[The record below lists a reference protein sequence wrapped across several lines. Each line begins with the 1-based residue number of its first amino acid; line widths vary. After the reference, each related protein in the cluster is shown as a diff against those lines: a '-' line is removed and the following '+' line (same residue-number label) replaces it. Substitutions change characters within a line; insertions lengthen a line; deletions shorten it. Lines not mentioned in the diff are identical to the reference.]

1 MKDGMVRAVTEEEY
15 RKEQCRKAL
24 QWLKQEGIEN
34 TTVSIPPKRLAM
46 LLVRYTDEVRH
57 ASVLSVEQQEFS
69 KRLPMGM
76 GIASV
81 IEVER
86 LVGRVRGAFNEVSGM
101 EQSSMSMC
109 PQYIHDQAC
118 ARYEKIIPAL
128 LLDLAAALG
137 KKIVV
142 ESEPSLDGEES

>member
-57 ASVLSVEQQEFS
+57 ASVLSVEQQEV
-69 KRLPMGM
+69 KNDLHYYTIVDDTGRERVMECWHPVGM
-76 GIASV
+76 LKV
-81 IEVER
+81 DRER
-86 LVGRVRGAFNEVSGM
+86 EALKYA
-101 EQSSMSMC
+101 
-109 PQYIHDQAC
+109 
-118 ARYEKIIPAL
+118 EKLFA
-128 LLDLAAALG
+128 
-137 KKIVV
+137 
-142 ESEPSLDGEES
+142 E